1 MELSGNAEKRDNDND
16 IMINFDDFKKIEMKI
31 AKVIAA
37 ERVEGSE
44 KLLKLQVDLGA
55 EERQIIA
62 GIGKAY
68 APEDLLGKEIAI
80 IANLEPRQLMGL
92 ESQGMVLCASGESG
106 PVLLC
111 PEKEVPLGA
120 GIG

>member
-111 PEKEVPLGA
+111 SEKEVPPGA